1 VDWTMNGASIA
12 GGDVV
17 GALDKSWSLRATGD
31 YNGDGKA
38 DMIWQNTGGSIVD
51 WQMNGPTIQAAT
63 VVGSLDSSWK
73 SLA

>member
-1 VDWTMNGASIA
+1 
-12 GGDVV
+12 
-17 GALDKSWSLRATGD
+17 
-31 YNGDGKA
+31 
-38 DMIWQNTGGSIVD
+38 VD